1 MFKPSAVPP
10 SEWQWL
16 PKRGPSKPK
25 PQSHGLEWL
34 HQPQGVVENIKKE
47 QVVDHKRA
55 FCRVEEVPPT
65 QKQSARS
72 SSPRP
77 TGFDVVVEDEYEL
90 TETDSQ
96 SGELHGVFV
105 VDCVQLSSN
114 VFRLS

>member
-1 MFKPSAVPP
+1 MFEFGDQTPRICARVRVCVLCCLFA
-10 SEWQWL
+10 WL
-16 PKRGPSKPK
+16 L
-25 PQSHGLEWL
+25 Q
-34 HQPQGVVENIKKE
+34 QPQEVVENIKKE